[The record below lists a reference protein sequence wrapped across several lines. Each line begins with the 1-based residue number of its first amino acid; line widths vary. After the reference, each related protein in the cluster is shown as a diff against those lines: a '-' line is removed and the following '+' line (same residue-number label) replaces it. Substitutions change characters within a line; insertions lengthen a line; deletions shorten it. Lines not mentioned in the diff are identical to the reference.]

1 MEFMYEAW
9 ISADHTQN
17 GITMTDAQQL
27 LYIFCNWNE
36 CRVWHRMTFRPFISQ
51 PNDEDD
57 DDADTVSVN
66 NFAENLRFNVADCF
80 KQIIETISSIIE
92 NT

>member
-1 MEFMYEAW
+1 
-9 ISADHTQN
+9 
-17 GITMTDAQQL
+17 
-27 LYIFCNWNE
+27 
-36 CRVWHRMTFRPFISQ
+36 MTFRPFISQ